1 MKKRIENNITMFK
14 TVMSYCSLNTA
25 LISPIPGLNNLFM
38 QYVTKVNEVLAIAQT
53 QIYNRKGITL
63 NKKAAKETL
72 ALAIEE
78 AAGIIMSHFDSIN
91 DHSVYE
97 MMNISL
103 SKLKGMRDMKLI
115 THAELVKGVLTD
127 EQPALAPFNV
137 DAAYITSFG
146 AKLTAF
152 TDIVSAPTIS
162 SNERKA
168 ATAELDSRIKTIT
181 YFLTHE
187 LDKAM
192 LVLKASQPNFY
203 SRYVYAR
210 SIINNGIRHI
220 KLATGILK
228 GVVKDETTDL
238 VIANAIIEIIN
249 TPTLVLSDEFGVF
262 TIVNIPPDT
271 YDIKVSVGDYENK
284 TVENIAINI
293 NETTN
298 VEIKLTP
305 LSE

>member
-1 MKKRIENNITMFK
+1 
-14 TVMSYCSLNTA
+14 
-25 LISPIPGLNNLFM
+25 
-38 QYVTKVNEVLAIAQT
+38 
-53 QIYNRKGITL
+53 
-63 NKKAAKETL
+63 
-72 ALAIEE
+72 
-78 AAGIIMSHFDSIN
+78 
-91 DHSVYE
+91 
-97 MMNISL
+97 
-103 SKLKGMRDMKLI
+103 
-115 THAELVKGVLTD
+115 
-127 EQPALAPFNV
+127 LAPFNV
-137 DAAYITSFG
+137 DAAYITNFG
-146 AKLTAF
+146 AKLNAF
-152 TDIVSAPTIS
+152 YDIVSAPTIS

-210 SIINNGIRHI
+210 SIINNGIRHT
-220 KLATGILK
+220 KTQTGILK

-249 TPTLVLSDEFGVF
+249 TPTLVLSDELGEF
-262 TIVNIPPDT
+262 TIVNIPPNT
-271 YDIKVSVGDYENK
+271 YDIKVSIGDYENK